1 MSEINI
7 LNEQQVKYSNIENI
21 GQKILKELQIK
32 QEKSFSNSLLKS
44 DENKLLYVLGALVN
58 DSLYKQYNTLK
69 TSGIIKNITPLLNYI
84 NIEKVQTM
92 IEICSRVQ
100 NAFWKKIYHHSQKNA
115 PIHPLENQVIKMVS
129 NSTLF
134 KQKIPQSELILAFIT
149 GYNHYGQTIR
159 EIFAKSNEENNV
171 KKGTNVELKE
181 WQSLTE
187 RKDLLFT
194 KPEYQKNLSFQLGI
208 YLGFYY
214 FGTLRFQ
221 IKTLGTLGL
230 LKDFHPFIRR
240 IDLDRIKEFCA
251 KISQV
256 DFKIL
261 SIPVGIDEK
270 FDSDKKNRSFYLIG
284 SNYELEIFELL
295 NTIGDSFNGK
305 VFFHGFSCSYSLI
318 YGHSSPKS
326 NDEKKEQNNYVS
338 DEMYLQRCDEKG
350 ITDSNL
356 KLSYFLGVM
365 IQRLIHDETENLG
378 TKHLL
383 KEFSNFLRISNAPS
397 ILNIFNSINYTY
409 LSIWAEKIK
418 KSSKDNQIIY
428 TIYPKLHQIS
438 IDILGDSLDM
448 TLNSSSSIS
457 LIQGYNAFFELWQR
471 IKPKDTG
478 DEGDLDEEEGG
489 VDDGEEESDDD
500 DNGDDD

>member
-1 MSEINI
+1 MSDIYI

-21 GQKILKELQIK
+21 GQKILQELQMK
-32 QEKSFSNSLLKS
+32 QEKSFSTQLLEG

-84 NIEKVQTM
+84 NFEKVQTM
-92 IEICSRVQ
+92 IGICSRVQ
-100 NAFWKKIYHHSQKNA
+100 ATFLKKIYHRSQKNA
-115 PIHPLENQVIKMVS
+115 QIHPLETQVIKMVS
-129 NSTLF
+129 NSALF

-149 GYNHYGQTIR
+149 GYNHYGQAIR
-159 EIFAKSNEENNV
+159 EIFAKTNVENNV
-171 KKGTNVELKE
+171 KKGPNDELKE

-187 RKDLLFT
+187 RKNLLFT
-194 KPEYQKNLSFQLGI
+194 KPDYQKNPSFQLGI
-208 YLGFYY
+208 YLGLYY
-214 FGTLRFQ
+214 FETLRQQ

-251 KISQV
+251 KISQI

-261 SIPVGIDEK
+261 SIPVGADEK

-295 NTIGDSFNGK
+295 NNIGNSFNSDA
-305 VFFHGFSCSYSLI
+305 FFHGFSCSYSLI
-318 YGHSSPKS
+318 YGYSSLKS
-326 NDEKKEQNNYVS
+326 NNEKKEQTGYVS
-338 DEMYLQRCDEKG
+338 DEMYLQRCEEKG
-350 ITDSNL
+350 VIDSNL
-356 KLSYFLGVM
+356 KISYLLGVM

-397 ILNIFNSINYTY
+397 ILKIFNSINYTY
-409 LSIWAEKIK
+409 LSIWAEKMK
-418 KSSKDNQIIY
+418 KSSKDNQIFY
-428 TIYPKLHQIS
+428 TIYPKLQQIS
-438 IDILGDSLDM
+438 IDILGDALDL

-471 IKPKDTG
+471 IKPKDTDDG
-478 DEGDLDEEEGG
+478 GELDEEEVS
-489 VDDGEEESDDD
+489 VDDGGEDTDDD